1 MKIKFA
7 SMKILV
13 SKVFSKLVLGLS
25 LLSSGPRLSFVCC
38 LPTCT
43 SFAYSVVPGAWILD
57 ALLSLG
63 VPKSIAEGNAG
74 STPCEIHPTDCP
86 FLIKF
91 LTLKSSTAP
100 WLCRDHFLLELSS
113 KKEKPV
119 SPTARYFIATV
130 QHR

>member
-7 SMKILV
+7 SMKLLV
-13 SKVFSKLVLGLS
+13 SKVFSKLVLG
-25 LLSSGPRLSFVCC
+25 LSFVCC

-43 SFAYSVVPGAWILD
+43 SFAYSVVPGACLWILD

-100 WLCRDHFLLELSS
+100 WFCRDHFLLELSS
-113 KKEKPV
+113 KKLSQFHQLPGILLLLY
-119 SPTARYFIATV
+119 STGD
-130 QHR
+130 